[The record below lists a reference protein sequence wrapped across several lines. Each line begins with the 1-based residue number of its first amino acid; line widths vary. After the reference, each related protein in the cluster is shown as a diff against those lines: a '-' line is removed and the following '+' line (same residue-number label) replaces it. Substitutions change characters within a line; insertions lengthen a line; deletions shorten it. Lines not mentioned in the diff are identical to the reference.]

1 MLFCLTIKMPQK
13 GTNSRNRCR
22 CPVKWLCLLRWVMA
36 KTSKSKEL
44 SYLKKVTTLWE
55 LWNRNQL
62 YKFTYQFTYQYP
74 AFKMRASANWAG
86 CGSSYKWLFEEL
98 QLLVPLCFCLL
109 LFFII
114 LRLNPRWLLL
124 QRELFFLRCT
134 VKTVQNIPTQTT
146 DKVNKR
152 TRWNS
157 KSGFNFNSK

>member
-13 GTNSRNRCR
+13 GTNSRNRCT
-22 CPVKWLCLLRWVMA
+22 CPVKWLRLLRWVMA

-62 YKFTYQFTYQYP
+62 YKFTYQYP
-74 AFKMRASANWAG
+74 AFKMRASVNWAG
-86 CGSSYKWLFEEL
+86 CGPSYKWLFEEL

-134 VKTVQNIPTQTT
+134 DEKKYRTFQLKLRTKWIKEHDETQKAVSTST
-146 DKVNKR
+146 A
-152 TRWNS
+152 NS
-157 KSGFNFNSK
+157 